1 MQKIPRQNYKYYYFK
16 EEKKEDNFNENNN
29 LYSNIQIE
37 GIKKDLKNKGYN
49 DFQIKDII
57 SSIQKN
63 NNIIQKDRVGNYNN
77 NIEEIKIPRIKRGQG
92 LKIKVNN
99 NLKKETEIKQRNEYN
114 KFNTKIYISNNL
126 SEKRDIKSNNFIPK
140 RKISERMNLQNN
152 NKSLFSINNDQ
163 IISREKA
170 NNSNI
175 NILYDC
181 ENIIKRKKVATIF
194 NDSKNKFNNYSFYD
208 SKEKKVINNQI
219 KNGIQENINNYN
231 YKGKKILKYRNR
243 KPKKVDFKIGNK
255 SLSNQIIKINEN
267 DNVNQIPFPKSKPKT
282 IENTQER
289 KNNENKDSKDD
300 INVLKKAINR
310 HSSLRQLKNNVCFKN
325 IQFNSYSI
333 NKNSEIDKKN
343 KNKIIFCEYKPAKTQ
358 IDNIES
364 YNNYMFHDIS
374 NEKNDTNINNTKKYF
389 IKHYYS
395 NACLKKNK
403 KSNHIYKQINKIN
416 NSLNNIKEPI
426 KEIKTIKLDKN
437 VKVVRKKSSYNNIS
451 KKVIY
456 DLNFKPKKVRENS
469 HNAINTLNIEHNTI
483 SLVIEPSYQKNDE
496 NAKNIR
502 DKKNFEENKNNLK
515 VRNNSENKQLTVF
528 KIENQKEIN
537 YVARRKK
544 YKDGQYEGIIIN
556 GKREL
561 RGIMNYKNGGKYEG
575 QWKNDKRHGKG
586 VFISQNYNNPN
597 LMGIKYE
604 GEFNNDKIEGY
615 GIGKYSSGDT
625 YEGEWKNNK
634 QYGRG
639 VLNYVGG
646 GKYVGE
652 WKNGK
657 LNGEGIY
664 YLKNGERFEGKF
676 LDNKYDGYGNYYYN
690 NGEYLEGIFK
700 DDLPS
705 GDCIL
710 HKVAGGIEV
719 KHYD

>member
-16 EEKKEDNFNENNN
+16 EEEKKEDNFNENNN

-37 GIKKDLKNKGYN
+37 GIKNDLKNKGYN

-63 NNIIQKDRVGNYNN
+63 NNIQRRRVSNYNN

-92 LKIKVNN
+92 QKIKVYNYI
-99 NLKKETEIKQRNEYN
+99 KKETEIKQRNEYN

-126 SEKRDIKSNNFIPK
+126 SENRYKNNNNLIPK
-140 RKISERMNLQNN
+140 RKISERMNIQN
-152 NKSLFSINNDQ
+152 NKSLFSINNNNQ

-170 NNSNI
+170 NNSNSNI
-175 NILYDC
+175 NLLYDC
-181 ENIIKRKKVATIF
+181 DNIIKRKKVGNIF

-208 SKEKKVINNQI
+208 SKDKKLINNQI
-219 KNGIQENINNYN
+219 KNCIQEKINNYN
-231 YKGKKILKYRNR
+231 YKGKKVLKYTNR
-243 KPKKVDFKIGNK
+243 KPKKVDFKITNK
-255 SLSNQIIKINEN
+255 SLYNQIITINEN
-267 DNVNQIPFPKSKPKT
+267 DKKNQIPIPKNTPNT
-282 IENTQER
+282 IENIQE
-289 KNNENKDSKDD
+289 KQIIENKDKKD
-300 INVLKKAINR
+300 IALKKAINR
-310 HSSLRQLKNNVCFKN
+310 HSSVRHLKNNVCFKN
-325 IQFNSYSI
+325 IQLNSKSI
-333 NKNSEIDKKN
+333 NKNSEIDKGGKS
-343 KNKIIFCEYKPAKTQ
+343 KIIFCEYKPAKTQ
-358 IDNIES
+358 NDNVES

-374 NEKNDTNINNTKKYF
+374 KDKNDNSINNNKKYF

-403 KSNHIYKQINKIN
+403 KSNHIYKQISKTDISLKN
-416 NSLNNIKEPI
+416 NKEPI
-426 KEIKTIKLDKN
+426 KEIKTIRLDKN
-437 VKVVRKKSSYNNIS
+437 LKLVRKKSSYNNIS
-451 KKVIY
+451 KKIIY
-456 DLNFKPKKVRENS
+456 DLNFKPKKIRENS
-469 HNAINTLNIEHNTI
+469 HNAITPLNIEHNTT
-483 SLVIEPSYQKNDE
+483 SLVIEPSYNNNNE
-496 NAKNIR
+496 NIKNIK
-502 DKKNFEENKNNLK
+502 DKKNYEEDKNNLK
-515 VRNNSENKQLTVF
+515 IRNNSENKKLTIF

-537 YVARRKK
+537 YIGRRKK

-615 GIGKYSSGDT
+615 GIGKYSSGDK

-676 LDNKYDGYGNYYYN
+676 KDNKYDGYGNYYYN
-690 NGEYLEGIFK
+690 NGEYLEGMFK

-710 HKVAGGIEV
+710 HKVDGTTEV